1 VRKTCFDLI
10 SRPEKEFNVW
20 IVSDGVL
27 SIHER
32 EKEVA
37 LEAIRDAGA
46 HITTLS
52 SIEAEITKT
61 VY

>member
-1 VRKTCFDLI
+1 MRKTCFDLL
-10 SRPEKEFNVW
+10 SRPEKEFKVW
-20 IVSDGVL
+20 VVSDAVL

-37 LEAIRDAGA
+37 LEAMRDAGA
-46 HITTLS
+46 HIASLS
-52 SIEAEITKT
+52 TIEAEITKT